1 MSYAFTYLSSCFY
14 EIPAASL
21 KSFTVFVFYR
31 MRCYMFFSLLTDISF
46 CTLGESSLT
55 YLFYYW
61 TYSPELI
68 FACIFYL
75 VYMMQSFSAIKH
87 CVEDMKKDFYSWRV
101 IIFWCLVFCNRGVCR
116 FSCCRITLSL
126 SSWNCSYLS
135 MCALNL
141 SKLARTLLLL
151 FCIYNCILS
160 TYPAF
165 GVIISYLTGIMFL
178 QGCFAFKGNL

>member
-1 MSYAFTYLSSCFY
+1 MRYYLLFLILS
-14 EIPAASL
+14 
-21 KSFTVFVFYR
+21 TG
-31 MRCYMFFSLLTDISF
+31 ISF
-46 CTLGESSLT
+46 CTLGESSLIF
-55 YLFYYW
+55 YLFFYYW

-68 FACIFYL
+68 FYVSFIQFIQCRVFLPSSTVWKIWRRLLFITCNYL
-75 VYMMQSFSAIKH
+75 LMFS
-87 CVEDMKKDFYSWRV
+87 V
-101 IIFWCLVFCNRGVCR
+101 CNREVCW
-116 FSCCRITLSL
+116 FSYCHITLSL

-135 MCALNL
+135 VRALNL

-178 QGCFAFKGNL
+178 QGCFACKGNL